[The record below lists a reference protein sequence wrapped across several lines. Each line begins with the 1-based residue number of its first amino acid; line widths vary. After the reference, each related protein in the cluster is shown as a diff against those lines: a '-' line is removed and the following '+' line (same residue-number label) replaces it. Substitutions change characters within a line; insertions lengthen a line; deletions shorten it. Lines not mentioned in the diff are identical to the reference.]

1 MATSYEIV
9 YNRALAKIQ
18 DYDLA
23 ALSNDDLEGMLH
35 GWLVSAI
42 AKFRKCKNDL
52 SDRDDELRQ
61 FNKDL
66 EDEEVEILSILVVRE
81 WLAPRLH
88 SVLTVNQ
95 FFSDSDSKYYS
106 QAAHLSELQALDN
119 RLKIEAQ
126 KLARDYSYSHSSYF
140 DS

>member
-1 MATSYEIV
+1 MEDLL
-9 YNRALAKIQ
+9 YNYL
-18 DYDLA
+18 L
-23 ALSNDDLEGMLH
+23 
-35 GWLVSAI
+35 SAI

-106 QAAHLSELQALDN
+106 QAAHLSELQELDN